1 MNQHIPPR
9 RPDPADF
16 RLLLV
21 LAIVSSFAP
30 LSMDLFA
37 PSMPDAMRE
46 LGTSAAAVQSTLYIF
61 LAGYGLSPFA
71 WGVLADR
78 LGRQPVMLAGIG
90 LYAIASV
97 GCGLSNDIGVLSAM
111 RFLQGIGAASGVVIA
126 RAVLR
131 DVHGP
136 TGATRAISTMFMIM
150 VWIPICAPLTGAW
163 MSAQWEWRSGFFLML
178 AIALLTALGSV
189 LWQTETR
196 PVRVAPIETGQKT
209 DFRAWFMPLQHPAFV
224 RNAVAN
230 MLCITTMLLF
240 LANSSFIAERYYQL
254 TVTGNGAILA
264 LFNISVSLGVYL
276 VRLLVP
282 RMGVEQAIRFGA
294 WLLLAGWFLLWLMC
308 LVFIP
313 PAWAM
318 LMPVVLACLGI
329 GMVIS
334 LTIGQALVP
343 FTYSAGLASALFIFL
358 QSSGSSLIS
367 YLTSTAFQGSLLSV
381 TSALLACSLAVVAS
395 LIPAKAADS

>member
-1 MNQHIPPR
+1 M
-9 RPDPADF
+9 
-16 RLLLV
+16 LLL
-21 LAIVSSFAP
+21 LAVVSSFAP

-46 LGTSAAAVQSTLYIF
+46 LGTSATAVQSTLYVF

-78 LGRQPVMLAGIG
+78 MGRRPVILAGIA
-90 LYAIASV
+90 LYAISSV
-97 GCGLSNDIGVLSAM
+97 GCSLANDISMLSLM

-131 DVHGP
+131 DVYGGE
-136 TGATRAISTMFMIM
+136 GATKAISTMFMIM
-150 VWIPICAPLTGAW
+150 VWIPICAPLAGAW
-163 MSAQWEWRSGFFLML
+163 MSAQWDWRSGFFLML
-178 AIALLTALGSV
+178 AIALLAALGSI

-196 PVRVAPIETGQKT
+196 PVRATPVETSSKAKA
-209 DFRAWFMPLQHPAFV
+209 RAWLMPFQHPAFV

-240 LANSSFIAERYYQL
+240 LANSSFIAERHYQL
-254 TVTGNGAILA
+254 SVTGNGAILA

-282 RMGVEQAIRFGA
+282 RMGVEQAILCGA
-294 WLLLAGWFLLWLMC
+294 WLLLAGWFLLWLLC
-308 LVFIP
+308 LFFVP
-313 PAWAM
+313 PAWAI
-318 LMPVVLACLGI
+318 LAPVILACLGI
-329 GMVIS
+329 GVVIS

-343 FTYSAGLASALFIFL
+343 FTYSAGLASALFICV

-367 YLTSTAFQGSLLSV
+367 YLISTAFQGSLLSV
-381 TSALLACSLAVVAS
+381 TSALLVCSLAVVAS
-395 LIPAKAADS
+395 LHLGGPAGQSANP